1 MTYDDLANL
10 TPEELCPVSDRNIWK
25 VAGKDSSYPFSEM
38 RPSNYAYPMLR
49 EHYGDWH
56 NPTQY
61 AYGIVYYEKYT
72 DGTIGMNLVDVSYI
86 DANKTR
92 QHYSLNTLQDDT
104 KTIEETGYAVFYKNA
119 SQIIIDGKDDIG
131 SYKKLDESKMITGE
145 LKLGETSTD
154 MSAFLAAYDFSIW
167 PGTQDTESTEAVT
180 EAIVING
187 LDDGVH
193 MFVPAFAN
201 EITPNWT
208 APAKDKKAT
217 YEIRTANQ
225 FANIN
230 ADLGLASIAEGFKQT
245 HSFTMSPATTLDKA
259 TTLDN
264 FKGLKY
270 TAKSDNV
277 VHSITVGENVTLT
290 HGIFGAVSDKSVIS
304 DVIVNGAKLN
314 ATTTAGILADTVD
327 KDSKVTDVQ
336 IVDPQIAISV
346 PDYKTGSTVAVG
358 AVAGQSLGN
367 ISNVSITMSQLE
379 NADGNAENDED
390 DKPDYKPF
398 VIDASATKLI
408 KGKLNLYVG
417 GLVGNNI
424 GVINGDKTE
433 VTANISY
440 IPAAAKEGGEGSINA
455 LMSFGGLVGTNN
467 KTVSGSMTGDISFGS
482 IALAADDKEVQLT
495 DNIKLGGLVGH
506 STSDNSNGA
515 SVSGTVTGNVHY
527 TRPAVIADNDKAT
540 STGKNVTDN
549 VMLGG
554 LVGESNSGKV
564 TGTFDGEAKKTDET
578 DKTIAIVKAQD
589 IIVDETDTSNN
600 TYVID
605 TSVSG
610 TTYIGGIVGK
620 ISGGSFDNT
629 VSASGAVKL
638 DYSVGESY
646 TGGIAGYVNSLAVN
660 NANTNL
666 DITVSTAN
674 AGLYAGGL
682 VGNMSGNTLTGSASG
697 KIEVTGSA
705 TNAYVGGAVGNTD
718 GVTVTNVTSNSYI
731 NVNLDNGTRYVG
743 GLVGYMNGGSMSASD
758 KNTASATGE
767 IKVSNVNA
775 TTYVG
780 GAVGYESNAT
790 RFTNVKA
797 AVKISNNGG
806 SWLDKANV
814 NANNATCPG
823 SYANVGQF
831 IGYVSKAQVSFT
843 ECSGSGNNAGIQFL
857 GTIEK
862 TRGTLG
868 EGDYYSSTAAGKTG
882 TVEKRDYLD
891 DWKMY
896 KGVASTNRG
905 VQFYPVGNDKSYD
918 NYAATLT
925 NCYYTDETGTKHQ
938 QQINTV
944 KYFYTYINN
953 ENHIHYSTGS
963 AVTSMEENKE
973 YIIVDKNEKWA
984 LTTKGT
990 TIATMKYMSEFDSDK
1005 DNCATVWSYTG
1016 NNGTNKM
1023 KIKEIKNGKYLRILV
1038 NKLTWFSNGDVD
1050 AVSED
1055 NKAQCL
1061 IQKVD
1066 STYVRF
1072 KHPEKNYYMC
1082 MSDATNGK
1090 ISDEPTKSTGDN
1102 TKFKIY
1108 PVIAKDFTRGTMSS
1122 TSYYHEEIK

>member
-1 MTYDDLANL
+1 M
-10 TPEELCPVSDRNIWK
+10 
-25 VAGKDSSYPFSEM
+25 
-38 RPSNYAYPMLR
+38 
-49 EHYGDWH
+49 
-56 NPTQY
+56 
-61 AYGIVYYEKYT
+61 
-72 DGTIGMNLVDVSYI
+72 
-86 DANKTR
+86 
-92 QHYSLNTLQDDT
+92 
-104 KTIEETGYAVFYKNA
+104 
-119 SQIIIDGKDDIG
+119 
-131 SYKKLDESKMITGE
+131 
-145 LKLGETSTD
+145 
-154 MSAFLAAYDFSIW
+154 
-167 PGTQDTESTEAVT
+167 
-180 EAIVING
+180 
-187 LDDGVH
+187 
-193 MFVPAFAN
+193 
-201 EITPNWT
+201 
-208 APAKDKKAT
+208 
-217 YEIRTANQ
+217 
-225 FANIN
+225 
-230 ADLGLASIAEGFKQT
+230 
-245 HSFTMSPATTLDKA
+245 
-259 TTLDN
+259 
-264 FKGLKY
+264 
-270 TAKSDNV
+270 
-277 VHSITVGENVTLT
+277 
-290 HGIFGAVSDKSVIS
+290 
-304 DVIVNGAKLN
+304 
-314 ATTTAGILADTVD
+314 
-327 KDSKVTDVQ
+327 
-336 IVDPQIAISV
+336 
-346 PDYKTGSTVAVG
+346 
-358 AVAGQSLGN
+358 
-367 ISNVSITMSQLE
+367 
-379 NADGNAENDED
+379 
-390 DKPDYKPF
+390 
-398 VIDASATKLI
+398 
-408 KGKLNLYVG
+408 
-417 GLVGNNI
+417 
-424 GVINGDKTE
+424 
-433 VTANISY
+433 
-440 IPAAAKEGGEGSINA
+440 
-455 LMSFGGLVGTNN
+455 
-467 KTVSGSMTGDISFGS
+467 
-482 IALAADDKEVQLT
+482 
-495 DNIKLGGLVGH
+495 VGH